1 MRESNGHGHSCHDIV
16 VIGASAGG
24 VATLLGIVRQLPADL
39 DAAIFV
45 TVHIPPMA
53 TSQLPRLLSRASPL
67 PATHPRD
74 GEPIRCKRIYVAPPN
89 RHLLTGRSRVRL
101 SGGPRENGLRPAID
115 PLFRSAAR
123 HHGPRVIG
131 VVLSGLLTDGS
142 LGLREV
148 RRGGGVAVVQDPA
161 DALFSDMPANAVQI
175 AEPDHIVTSSEIPI
189 LLQRL
194 VGTAAPASDP
204 EETPGMTDNDLD
216 TDVWDLDSPLG
227 SDDAPG
233 NPSGYSC
240 PECHGVLWEIT
251 EEDESGGFRCRTGH
265 RVSLESLVELK
276 DTEAEGALY
285 GALRAL
291 EEKAS
296 TRHRLAERMRER
308 GAASVALRFDEQA
321 RSTLRQVRIL
331 RRVIDGMT
339 TPGAVEA

>member
-1 MRESNGHGHSCHDIV
+1 MREANGHGHSGHDIV

-24 VATLLGIVRQLPADL
+24 LATLVGIVRELPADL

-45 TVHIPPMA
+45 TVHIPPTF
-53 TSQLPRLLSRASPL
+53 TSNLPQVLSRASLL
-67 PATHPRD
+67 PAVHPRD
-74 GEPIRCKRIYVAPPN
+74 GEPIRCGQIYVAPPN
-89 RHLLTGRSRVRL
+89 RHILVGGSLVRL
-101 SGGPRENGLRPAID
+101 SSGPRENGLRPAID

-123 HHGPRVIG
+123 HHGSRVIG
-131 VVLSGLLTDGS
+131 VVLSGLLADGS
-142 LGLREV
+142 MGLREV
-148 RRGGGVAVVQDPA
+148 RRGGGVAIVQNPA

-175 AEPDHIVTSSEIPI
+175 AEPDHVVTSGEIPV
-189 LLQRL
+189 LLHRL
-194 VGTAAPASDP
+194 VGTAAPAIDP
-204 EETPGMTDNDLD
+204 EEMPGMTDDELD
-216 TDVWDLDSPLG
+216 TEQRGLDSPLG

-233 NPSGYSC
+233 MPSGYSC

-251 EEDESGGFRCRTGH
+251 EGDEGGFRCRTGH

-296 TRHRLAERMRER
+296 TRHRLAERMRAR
-308 GAASVALRFDEQA
+308 GAANVALQFDEEA
-321 RSTLRQVRIL
+321 RCTLRQVRIL

-339 TPGAVEA
+339 TPGTVEA